1 MKMTG
6 IIKDALLFPSKNTGR
21 FAIYLLLSVL
31 MTGFAIGGVF
41 TNALGLFD
49 GENYLLGGIY
59 IIISIMISFLIAGY
73 HIKVIKSG
81 IDHDDEV
88 PVFELYK
95 DFMTG
100 FDNTVVSLVYFII
113 PALIVLLVAL
123 DTNLFANAIA
133 VVHEVVY
140 QTFNVYIMGTST
152 ALAATAITYTFEK
165 FVGSLA
171 MTVTA
176 AIIIFAIFFV
186 IQNMAEARLAN
197 TGSLKEALN
206 IFEAIKDIARIGVGR
221 VILLILVLFLVIAI
235 IDIIFIAVLSYFP
248 FLLAVI
254 YIVITPYLALFTQ
267 RALGLLYSEI
277 T

>member
-59 IIISIMISFLIAGY
+59 IIISIMIGFLIAGY

>member
-1 MKMTG
+1 MTG

-206 IFEAIKDIARIGVGR
+206 IFEAIKDITRIGVGR
-221 VILLILVLFLVIAI
+221 VILLILFLFLVIAV

-248 FLLAVI
+248 FLLSVI

>member
-59 IIISIMISFLIAGY
+59 IIISIMIGFLIAGY

-248 FLLAVI
+248 FVLAVI

>member
-1 MKMTG
+1 
-6 IIKDALLFPSKNTGR
+6 
-21 FAIYLLLSVL
+21 
-31 MTGFAIGGVF
+31 
-41 TNALGLFD
+41 
-49 GENYLLGGIY
+49 
-59 IIISIMISFLIAGY
+59 MISFLIAGY

-206 IFEAIKDIARIGVGR
+206 IFEAIKDITRIGVGR
-221 VILLILVLFLVIAI
+221 VILLILFLFLVIAV

-248 FLLAVI
+248 FLLSVI

>member
-1 MKMTG
+1 MTG

-221 VILLILVLFLVIAI
+221 VILLILVLFLVIAV

-248 FLLAVI
+248 FLLSVI